1 VSAKR
6 YVLDSFALL
15 AYLQDEPGAQLVQD
29 VLADESA
36 KVFLC
41 TVNLGEVYYITYYI
55 TYREQG
61 EAEAEEAL
69 LIVEQLPIEEV
80 VPDRE
85 LILQA
90 ARIKASFAISYADAF
105 VAALAERRQGTIVT
119 GDPEFKQLAH
129 LSIKW
134 LPSPY

>member
-1 VSAKR
+1 MSAKR

-41 TVNLGEVYYITYYI
+41 TVNLGEVYYI

>member
-1 VSAKR
+1 
-6 YVLDSFALL
+6 VLDSFALL

-41 TVNLGEVYYITYYI
+41 TVNLGGVYYI

>member
-1 VSAKR
+1 MSAKR

-15 AYLQDEPGAQLVQD
+15 AYLQDEPGAQIVQD

-36 KVFLC
+36 EILLC
-41 TVNLGEVYYITYYI
+41 TVNLGEVYYITY
-55 TYREQG
+55 REKG

-90 ARIKASFAISYADAF
+90 ARIKASFSISYADAF

-119 GDPEFKQLAH
+119 GDSEFKQLTH

>member
-15 AYLQDEPGAQLVQD
+15 AYLQDEPGAQIVQD

-36 KVFLC
+36 EIFLC
-41 TVNLGEVYYITYYI
+41 TVNLGEVYYITY
-55 TYREQG
+55 REKG

-85 LILQA
+85 LVLQA
-90 ARIKASFAISYADAF
+90 ARIKASFSISYADAF

-129 LSIKW
+129 LPIKW
-134 LPSPY
+134 LL

>member
-41 TVNLGEVYYITYYI
+41 TVNLGEVYYITY
-55 TYREQG
+55 REKG

-80 VPDRE
+80 VPDKE

>member
-1 VSAKR
+1 
-6 YVLDSFALL
+6 VLDSFALL

-36 KVFLC
+36 
-41 TVNLGEVYYITYYI
+41 
-55 TYREQG
+55 
-61 EAEAEEAL
+61 
-69 LIVEQLPIEEV
+69 IEESGV
-80 VPDRE
+80 FRRRGSVYCE
-85 LILQA
+85 
-90 ARIKASFAISYADAF
+90 
-105 VAALAERRQGTIVT
+105 LAERRQGTIVT